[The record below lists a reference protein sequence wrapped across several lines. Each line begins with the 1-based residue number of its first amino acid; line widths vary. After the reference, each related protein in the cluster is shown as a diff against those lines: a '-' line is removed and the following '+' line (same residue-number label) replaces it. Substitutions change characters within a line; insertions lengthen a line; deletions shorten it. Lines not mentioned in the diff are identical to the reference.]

1 MDMIRIRLT
10 HILLCVF
17 ALPSLVNPFDAQ
29 DRAAASPL
37 PAPYQK
43 WLDEDVLYII
53 TDEERAEFAKLE
65 SDTQRDKFIEDFWQ
79 GRSPKATPNANPF
92 KEEHY
97 RRLAYVNQHFAANL
111 PGWKTDRGRIY
122 ILYGPPD
129 EREEHS
135 AEMKP
140 NLSPGASSSRG
151 YRSET
156 WLYHFIQGLG
166 RNVFFDFFDRCQCG
180 KFELDHDPTTKR
192 PRPHT
197 GKV

>member
-1 MDMIRIRLT
+1 MNRIRLT
-10 HILLCVF
+10 PILLCVF
-17 ALPSLVNPFDAQ
+17 AMLGLVKPFAAR
-29 DRAAASPL
+29 DRAAPSPL

-53 TDEERAEFAKLE
+53 TDEERAEFAKLD

-79 GRSPKATPNANPF
+79 GRSPKATPSANPF

-97 RRLAYVNQHFAANL
+97 RRLAYVNQHFAASI

-135 AEMKP
+135 ANTNP
-140 NLSPGASSSRG
+140 NLAPDASSIRG
-151 YRSET
+151 YRTET
-156 WLYHFIQGLG
+156 WRYNFIPGLG
-166 RNVFFDFFDRCQCG
+166 RNVFFDFFDKCQCG
-180 KFELDHDPTTKR
+180 KFELYHDPTTKR